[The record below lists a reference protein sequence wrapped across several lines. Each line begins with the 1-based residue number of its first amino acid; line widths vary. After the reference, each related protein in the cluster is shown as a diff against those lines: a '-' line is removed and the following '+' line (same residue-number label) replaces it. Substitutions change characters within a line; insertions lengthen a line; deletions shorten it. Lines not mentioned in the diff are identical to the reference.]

1 LDTISLKKDSQRWY
15 AVYTKSR
22 TEKKAAADLEE
33 KGVEVYLPLLK
44 TLKQW
49 SDRKKWVE
57 EPLFRSYLFVRIYD
71 KNYLDVLQTD
81 GAVRF
86 ITFRQKRIPIPDAQ
100 IEAVK
105 AFLNDEERIST
116 QETDYQ
122 PGDQIEVVRGPM
134 RGLLGTLVEVKGKQR
149 VLIEIESI
157 GQRLI
162 INIPKSLLERRN
174 KQNRT

>member
-1 LDTISLKKDSQRWY
+1 MALKKDTPRWY

-22 TEKKAAADLEE
+22 TEKKLATELEE
-33 KGVEVYLPLLK
+33 KGIEVYLPLLK

-86 ITFRQKRIPIPDAQ
+86 ITFRHERIPVPDAQ

-116 QETDYQ
+116 TETDYH
-122 PGDQIEVVRGPM
+122 PGDLVEIIRGPM

-149 VLIEIESI
+149 VMIEIESI
-157 GQRLI
+157 GQRLM
-162 INIPKSLLERRN
+162 INVPKSMLEQRN
-174 KQNRT
+174 KQ

>member
-1 LDTISLKKDSQRWY
+1 MTLKKNTPKWY

-22 TEKKAAADLEE
+22 NEKKAAADLEE
-33 KGVEVYLPLLK
+33 KGIEVYLPLLK

-81 GAVRF
+81 GIVRF
-86 ITFRQKRIPIPDAQ
+86 IMFRQERIPVPDAQ

-105 AFLNDEERIST
+105 AYLNDEERIST
-116 QETDYQ
+116 TETNYQ
-122 PGDQIEVVRGPM
+122 PGDLVEIIRGPM
-134 RGLLGTLVEVKGKQR
+134 RGLPGTLVEVKGKQR
-149 VLIEIESI
+149 VLVEIESI
-157 GQRLI
+157 GQRLM
-162 INIPKSLLERRN
+162 INVPKSMLEQLN
-174 KQNRT
+174 KH